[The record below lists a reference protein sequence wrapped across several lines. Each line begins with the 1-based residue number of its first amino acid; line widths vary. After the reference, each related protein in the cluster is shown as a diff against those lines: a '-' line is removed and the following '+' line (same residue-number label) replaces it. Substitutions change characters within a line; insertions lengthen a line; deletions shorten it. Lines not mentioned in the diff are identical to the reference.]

1 MSYAP
6 APFTGTALTI
16 TVAATASALTAVALP
31 VGVDTT
37 TVGNSIR
44 IVNEGPNICFIAMGA
59 SNVAATLPTTGAGT
73 TTCIPVLSGED
84 VILTRSPLVDKFIS
98 TICRAS
104 GTATLTVSI
113 GEGT

>member
-1 MSYAP
+1 MSYST
-6 APFTGTALTI
+6 APFSGTALTI

-31 VGVDTT
+31 VGADTT

-59 SNVAATLPTTGAGT
+59 STVLATLPANGAGV

-84 VILTRSPLVDKFIS
+84 LILTRSPLVDRFIS
-98 TICRAS
+98 TICRSS
-104 GTATLTVSI
+104 GTATLTVSV
-113 GEGT
+113 GEGS